1 MPDTKD
7 NGTQRRDGR
16 DFGGH
21 GRAMSESQ
29 KDQLAK
35 STKKLKGEG
44 GLTGKAMR
52 AARKRKELLD
62 SI

>member
-1 MPDTKD
+1 MPDDTKD

-21 GRAMSESQ
+21 GRAMTNEE
-29 KDQLAK
+29 KDKVAK
-35 STKKLKGEG
+35 KTG
-44 GLTGKAMR
+44 GLLGKAMS
-52 AARKRKELLD
+52 AARKRKALLD